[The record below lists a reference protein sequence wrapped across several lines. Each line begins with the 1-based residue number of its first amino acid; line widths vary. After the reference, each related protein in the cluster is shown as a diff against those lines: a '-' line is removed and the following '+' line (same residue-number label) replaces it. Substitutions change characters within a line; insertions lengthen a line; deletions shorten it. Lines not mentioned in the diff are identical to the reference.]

1 MAAETEIRKE
11 IAGEREQL
19 TEAVASLRHELADT
33 GKKAGAAVGALVAAK
48 IVAKIVRRVA
58 RR

>member
-1 MAAETEIRKE
+1 MATEAEIREE

-19 TEAVASLRHELADT
+19 TEAVSSLREELAAL
-33 GKKAGAAVGALVAAK
+33 GKKAGAAVGALVATK
-48 IVAKIVRRVA
+48 VALRVVRRAA

>member
-19 TEAVASLRHELADT
+19 TDAVKSLREELSTA

-48 IVAKIVRRVA
+48 VVLKIVRRA
-58 RR
+58 TRR

>member
-19 TEAVASLRHELADT
+19 TDAVESLREELAAA

-48 IVAKIVRRVA
+48 VALKIVRRVA

>member
-19 TEAVASLRHELADT
+19 TDAVASLREELSNA

-48 IVAKIVRRVA
+48 VALKIVRRVT

>member
-19 TEAVASLRHELADT
+19 TEAVASLREELSTA
-33 GKKAGAAVGALVAAK
+33 GKRAGAAVGALVAAK
-48 IVAKIVRRVA
+48 VALKIVRRAA